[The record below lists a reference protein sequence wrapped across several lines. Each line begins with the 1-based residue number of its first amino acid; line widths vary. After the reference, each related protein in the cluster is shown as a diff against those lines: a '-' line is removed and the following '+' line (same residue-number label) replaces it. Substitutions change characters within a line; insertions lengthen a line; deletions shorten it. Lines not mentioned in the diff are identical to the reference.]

1 MSVAN
6 QESKCQAVIIKNVI
20 QAKGRLMVSVQSEA
34 LVNIAI
40 FSLKF
45 FVDQKNKLFM
55 SNFNNKVNE
64 VQCFQK
70 NQRIEHLDPNTH
82 YKEVI

>member
-6 QESKCQAVIIKNVI
+6 QESKCQAVVIKDVI
-20 QAKGRLMVSVQSEA
+20 QAKGWLMVSVQSEA

-45 FVDQKNKLFM
+45 FVDQKNELFV
-55 SNFNNKVNE
+55 SNFNHKVQE
-64 VQCFQK
+64 VQCFQE
-70 NQRIEHLDPNTH
+70 NQRIEHLDPNTN
-82 YKEVI
+82 YKEIL